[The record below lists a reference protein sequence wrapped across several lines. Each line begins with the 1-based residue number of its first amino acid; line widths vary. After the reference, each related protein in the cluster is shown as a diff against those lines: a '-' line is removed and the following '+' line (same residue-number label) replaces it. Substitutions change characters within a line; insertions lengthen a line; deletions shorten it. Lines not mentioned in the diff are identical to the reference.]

1 MEKHSDEAK
10 PQLKG
15 SVKDFE
21 DSMRHYMASFQTSQ
35 LLCAMNELSNHDH
48 SRFMT
53 RTNEKVGRAATLGT
67 AAAEEGIKPAVFRE
81 AVVVQMTW
89 PGAPTIIMV
98 MRQGSADSQTR
109 ITDVPIHGGK
119 RTLS

>member
-1 MEKHSDEAK
+1 MTGMEKHSDEAK

-53 RTNEKVGRAATLGT
+53 RTNEKWD
-67 AAAEEGIKPAVFRE
+67 
-81 AVVVQMTW
+81 VQQHL
-89 PGAPTIIMV
+89 A
-98 MRQGSADSQTR
+98 RQLLRKELNRRCFVRQW
-109 ITDVPIHGGK
+109 
-119 RTLS
+119 LSR

>member
-1 MEKHSDEAK
+1 M
-10 PQLKG
+10 
-15 SVKDFE
+15 KDFE

-98 MRQGSADSQTR
+98 MRQGSADLQTR

>member
-1 MEKHSDEAK
+1 
-10 PQLKG
+10 
-15 SVKDFE
+15 
-21 DSMRHYMASFQTSQ
+21 MASFQTSQ

-89 PGAPTIIMV
+89 PGAPTIYY
-98 MRQGSADSQTR
+98 GDEAGLCGF
-109 ITDVPIHGGK
+109 TDPDNR
-119 RTLS
+119 RTYPWGERGHCPDRFSS